1 MSIAH
6 RSKTARPARLAAESR
21 GNAAE
26 HLNEFPFFGNPP
38 GDFVQVNPLNHV
50 NDSSLINLLGRANN
64 FSQGP
69 RIPKNRVPAHYPFPA

>member
-38 GDFVQVNPLNHV
+38 CDFVQVNPLNHV
-50 NDSSLINLLGRANN
+50 
-64 FSQGP
+64 
-69 RIPKNRVPAHYPFPA
+69 